1 MPRSSSRQSLVAT
14 LAPLFDGLWV
24 ALAGWLAYATRWD
37 KWLMPLEYVSV
48 LVLGTGLVLV
58 MFPATGAYR
67 SWRDKHYWQ
76 NTGNALPGLFFVAVF
91 LMIFGTLTKT
101 TAYFSRLWMA
111 YWFVYTLGALF
122 LFRWAIATLAHA
134 LHFGQSRPTRILI
147 VGEGD
152 FAQSVAKKVRNA
164 VDAQWEVVD
173 IISPYAANRQVAN
186 GTSIPN
192 SLNQMEALI
201 SNPDGGIDEIWIAMD
216 NTALNRQEAVIR
228 VLQTS
233 SLTVRYVPDLS
244 MLALLSHV
252 PSEVAGMTVVD
263 LNASPLTGHNTLIK
277 AAVDKLIAVAAL
289 ALMAPLLALI
299 AVLIKLDSPGPVFF
313 RQQRHGWDGRVINVL
328 KFRTMRESTAQ
339 ADDARQAQHNDP
351 RVTTVGR
358 LLRKSSLDELPQF
371 INVLRGEMSVVG
383 PRPHPLALNHSYAG
397 RIDAYMQR
405 HRVKPG
411 ITGWAQVHGLRGE
424 TETLEKMQR
433 RIEYDLYYIEHWSLW
448 LDIRIILQTMAT
460 GWGGNNAY

>member
-1 MPRSSSRQSLVAT
+1 MPRSGARLSYVTT

-24 ALAGWLAYATRWD
+24 ALAGWLAYYTRWD
-37 KWLMPLEYVSV
+37 KWAMPLEYVSV

-58 MFPATGAYR
+58 IFPATGAYR

-76 NTGNALPGLFFVAVF
+76 NTANALPGLFFVAVF
-91 LMIFGTLTKT
+91 LMIAGTLTKT

-111 YWFVYTLGALF
+111 YWLLYTVASVF
-122 LFRWAIATLAHA
+122 LFRWSTAVFASLLSLGHA
-134 LHFGQSRPTRILI
+134 RPTRVLI

-152 FAQSVAKKVRNA
+152 FAHSVAAQARQA
-164 VDAQWEVVD
+164 VDARWEVVD
-173 IISPYAANRQVAN
+173 IISPHGASVQVAN
-186 GTSIPN
+186 GASVPPQ
-192 SLNQMEALI
+192 LNAMEALI
-201 SNPDGGIDEIWIAMD
+201 SDPNSGLDEIWIAMD
-216 NTALNRQEAVIR
+216 NTALHKQEAVIR

-233 SLTVRYVPDLS
+233 CLTVRYVPDLS
-244 MLALLSHV
+244 MLALLNHI
-252 PSEVAGMTVVD
+252 PSKVAGMTVID

-277 AAVDKLIAVAAL
+277 ATVDKVIAVVAL
-289 ALMAPLLALI
+289 VLLAPLLALI

-313 RQQRHGWDGRVINVL
+313 RQKRHGWDGRVINVL
-328 KFRTMRESTAQ
+328 KFRTMRESTEQ
-339 ADDARQAQHNDP
+339 ADDARQAQPNDP
-351 RVTTVGR
+351 RVTAIGR
-358 LLRKSSLDELPQF
+358 VLRKTSLDELPQF

-383 PRPHPLALNHSYAG
+383 PRPHPLALNHSYSG

-433 RIEYDLYYIEHWSLW
+433 RVEYDLYYIEHWSLW
-448 LDIRIILQTMAT
+448 LDIKIILLTIAT
-460 GWGGNNAY
+460 GWGGKNAY